1 MRNADPPS
9 HQGQTEQLVVAG
21 SAVLLASAFGNGLNY
36 LFGVLLARSLGAD
49 QFGLYALALTFFSTL
64 TMVVPLG
71 MDAGAIKFISE
82 YRTRQDS
89 QGIQRIIL
97 MVGVVT
103 VLIAAL
109 SSVVLAGFSSLISD
123 SLYHKPELRV
133 LLLYV
138 AGGIPLYALTG
149 VLLASLQSH
158 QTVRPLIAVRYL
170 WEPIAKFTLAG
181 LAIWIGWGLVG
192 VFGAFLIALLISL
205 TLTLGFLGTIV
216 RFRLP
221 IVDLWR
227 RNEVARLFTFCLP
240 LGVATMFGVVAPRAD
255 ILILGSWASMH
266 DIGIYQAAFQTAA
279 ALALILGALESS
291 LTPFFGQLHAQNDIA
306 ALKHIYQTASKLV
319 LLFTIPLFVLLA
331 VFSGE
336 VLSLFGTEFRAGG
349 ALLIILA
356 SGQLLSSAG
365 GSPNN
370 LLLMGGHSRLVMWN
384 TIGVGLLAF
393 GVFACTI
400 PLWGVL
406 GAAIG
411 AAATQVFGVA
421 IRILQV
427 WRLLHIQPFT
437 RRLVKPLLAGLG
449 SALLGFSMKS
459 TVPALLLP
467 GLGFVM
473 GLVYIILLIAL
484 RLDSQDRQALNA
496 LASKAKMIIVAR
508 V

>member
-1 MRNADPPS
+1 MSNIETPS
-9 HQGQTEQLVVAG
+9 HQRQTERLVVAG
-21 SAVLLASAFGNGLNY
+21 SAVLLASVFGNGLNY
-36 LFGVLLARSLGAD
+36 LFGVFLARSLGAE

-71 MDAGAIKFISE
+71 MDAGAIRFISE

-89 QGIQRIIL
+89 NGAQRTIFVAGAVTCL
-97 MVGVVT
+97 TAVLSGVC
-103 VLIAAL
+103 
-109 SSVVLAGFSSLISD
+109 LAGFASSISE
-123 SLYHKPELRV
+123 SLYQRPDLRI

-138 AGGIPLYALTG
+138 AAGIPVYAVTG
-149 VLLASLQSH
+149 VFLASLQSH
-158 QTVRPLIAVRYL
+158 QTVRPLIMVRYL
-170 WEPIAKFTLAG
+170 WEPVGKFALAG
-181 LAIWIGWGLVG
+181 LAIWMGWGLVG
-192 VFGAFLIALLISL
+192 VFGALLVSL
-205 TLTLGFLGTIV
+205 MVSLALTLGFLQMVV

-221 IVDLWR
+221 IIDLWR
-227 RNEVARLFTFCLP
+227 REDAARLLSYCLP
-240 LGVATMFGVVAPRAD
+240 LGIATVFGVVAPRAD
-255 ILILGSWASMH
+255 MLILGSWASMH

-306 ALKHIYQTASKLV
+306 GLQHMYQTASKLV
-319 LLFTIPLFVLLA
+319 LLFTVPLFVLLA

-393 GVFACTI
+393 CVFAFII

-411 AAATQVFGVA
+411 AAGTQVCGVG
-421 IRILQV
+421 IRIVQV
-427 WRLLHIQPFT
+427 WRIHRIQPFT
-437 RRLVKPLLAGLG
+437 QRLAKPILAGLG
-449 SALLGFSMKS
+449 SALLGLSVKS
-459 TVPALLLP
+459 SVPALLLP
-467 GLGFVM
+467 GLGCAM
-473 GLVYIILLIAL
+473 GLVYILLLVAL
-484 RLDSQDRQALNA
+484 RLDPQDRQALHA
-496 LASKAKMIIVAR
+496 VMSKAKMIVAAR
-508 V
+508 A